1 MNEQGKKKN
10 KALGICLLDHQSSV
24 EVGYGFHAFI
34 VNSQQRMICI
44 DSIVNPAMCL
54 IVCMHERD
62 YIIVIILSMM
72 KLLNPKS

>member
-1 MNEQGKKKN
+1 MG
-10 KALGICLLDHQSSV
+10 ASRGSDLGRD
-24 EVGYGFHAFI
+24 
-34 VNSQQRMICI
+34 I